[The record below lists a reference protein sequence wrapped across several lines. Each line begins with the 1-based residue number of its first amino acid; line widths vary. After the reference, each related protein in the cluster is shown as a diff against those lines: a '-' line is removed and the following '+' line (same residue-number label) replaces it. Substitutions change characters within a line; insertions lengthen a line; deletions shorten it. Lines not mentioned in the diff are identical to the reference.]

1 MGSMGL
7 FSSKR
12 EKEDFLVKK
21 TMLCSAIS
29 FDDDTSYVLSW
40 A

>member
-12 EKEDFLVKK
+12 EKGDFLMKK
-21 TMLCSAIS
+21 TMLCSAIAL
-29 FDDDTSYVLSW
+29 DDDY
-40 A
+40 